1 MTPFDPALALLAREA
16 NVRPPHVFHCLA
28 ALRQMGAK
36 FNPAVYAE
44 FAKLEL
50 RHVESIMSAL
60 DAHGML
66 PKRAVK
72 EGARGVRLS
81 SDWALPVDW
90 KAFAQST
97 RHWSDADIETEAE
110 HFRDYWH
117 AQPGQKGV
125 KLDWFAT
132 WRNWCRN
139 SRRPNGTPSPT
150 IREDF
155 NERESL
161 QRTAAL
167 YDRMGRTSEAEEI
180 RRRLNPNVIPLLRRA
195 G

>member
-1 MTPFDPALALLAREA
+1 MTPLDPALSLLAKEA
-16 NVRPPHVFHCLA
+16 GVRPPHVFHVYA
-28 ALRQMGAK
+28 ALRHMGAK

-44 FAKLEL
+44 FARLEL
-50 RHVESIMSAL
+50 RHVESIIATL

-66 PKRAVK
+66 PKRAVR
-72 EGARGVRLS
+72 ESPRGVRLPL
-81 SDWALPVDW
+81 DWSLPDDW
-90 KAFAQST
+90 RTFARNE
-97 RHWSDADIETEAE
+97 RHWTDAEIDAE
-110 HFRDYWH
+110 SALFRDYWH
-117 AQPGQKGV
+117 SQPGQKGV

-139 SRRPNGTPSPT
+139 SRRPSGQSVT

-167 YDRMGRTSEAEEI
+167 YDRMGRTTEAAEI
-180 RRRLNPNVIPLLRRA
+180 RARLNANVIPLMKRA
-195 G
+195 